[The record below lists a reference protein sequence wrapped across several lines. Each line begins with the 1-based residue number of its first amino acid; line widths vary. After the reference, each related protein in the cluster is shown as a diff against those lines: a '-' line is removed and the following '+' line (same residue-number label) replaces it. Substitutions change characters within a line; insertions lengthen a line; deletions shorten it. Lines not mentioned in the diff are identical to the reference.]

1 MSNLRNEFKVKNIFK
16 KSNLAQKDEM
26 IKMCRDNIRNLENEN
41 KSLFAQITENQEK
54 NRNEMHKKLEDF
66 EFYRRSYEEQRNRVN
81 REHELISSSLYE
93 LASQF
98 MFLKKEMQKKITP
111 ENPSKI

>member
-1 MSNLRNEFKVKNIFK
+1 MTISYQDTDQSIQRNLM
-16 KSNLAQKDEM
+16 QKDEI
-26 IKMCRDNIRNLENEN
+26 IKLCKDKIKNLEFEN

-54 NRNEMHKKLEDF
+54 NKIEMQKKFEDF

-98 MFLKKEMQKKITP
+98 MFLKKEMQKKINP
-111 ENPSKI
+111 ENPSKN

>member
-1 MSNLRNEFKVKNIFK
+1 M
-16 KSNLAQKDEM
+16 AQKDEI
-26 IKMCRDNIRNLENEN
+26 IKLCKEKIKNLEAEN
-41 KSLFAQITENQEK
+41 KALFAQITENQEK
-54 NRNEMHKKLEDF
+54 NRLEVQKKIEDL

-98 MFLKKEMQKKITP
+98 MFLKKEMQKKTD
-111 ENPSKI
+111 NSSKI